1 MNNDLKPDDIGFLVI
16 DDTVNRKNIRTKSM
30 EALDFHYSHSL
41 GRACWSHCVITSHF
55 VAGPYS
61 IPLQFKP
68 YYREQKCE
76 ELGIPFQS
84 KTDIAKEFIQNF
96 DKPPKLKKVYILMD
110 SWYTSNSLIDEALSE
125 NYHLIGGVRSNRNFY
140 PDGNKTKISEFTT
153 NLDPNSLDSVTV
165 RDKEYKV
172 YRYQGKVAQTSNMV
186 LLISFEVRKDGLEKP
201 VYILSTDTTLD
212 NETIINYYL
221 IRWNIETSYQYFKE
235 SLGFN
240 KYRIRSRISI
250 ERYFL
255 ICFLAYTF
263 LEVFRVSNKGLSLKT
278 IGETIIH
285 HKNATSKKFIRY
297 IYYQARQNVPLK
309 SLYISLKLPA

>member
-1 MNNDLKPDDIGFLVI
+1 
-16 DDTVNRKNIRTKSM
+16 
-30 EALDFHYSHSL
+30 
-41 GRACWSHCVITSHF
+41 
-55 VAGPYS
+55 
-61 IPLQFKP
+61 
-68 YYREQKCE
+68 
-76 ELGIPFQS
+76 
-84 KTDIAKEFIQNF
+84 
-96 DKPPKLKKVYILMD
+96 MD

-212 NETIINYYL
+212 NKTIIDFYL
-221 IRWNIETSYQYFKE
+221 VRWNIETSYQYFKE
-235 SLGFN
+235 NLSFN